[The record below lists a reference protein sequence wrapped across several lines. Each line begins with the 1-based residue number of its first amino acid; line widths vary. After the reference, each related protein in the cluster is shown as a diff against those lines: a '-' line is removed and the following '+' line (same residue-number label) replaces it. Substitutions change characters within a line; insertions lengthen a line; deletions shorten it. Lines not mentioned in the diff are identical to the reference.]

1 MVVVT
6 GFQINEVFRQR
17 NFTLYCF
24 FLVKNLRHSLGV
36 IFYFKIIT
44 VTMKFKFEDN
54 GSYCTYQ
61 RFQRINEANGSFCIV
76 LTH

>member
-44 VTMKFKFEDN
+44 MKFKFEDN
-54 GSYCTYQ
+54 
-61 RFQRINEANGSFCIV
+61 
-76 LTH
+76 